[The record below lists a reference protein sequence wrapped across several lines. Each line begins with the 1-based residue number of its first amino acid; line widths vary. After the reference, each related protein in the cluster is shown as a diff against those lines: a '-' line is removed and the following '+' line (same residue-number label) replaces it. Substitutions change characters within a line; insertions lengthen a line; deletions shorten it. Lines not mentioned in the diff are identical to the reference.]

1 MSRNLRTSIT
11 DPIQIPTLSAASGR
25 IGISFCPGKQ
35 GPALAGFEWKR
46 DLAADLDAVREW
58 GAAAVVSLIEK
69 HEIELLGVADLETAV
84 AARGMEWFHL
94 PIPDVRA
101 PGEEFEQRWHQ
112 SGARLRSLLTNGE
125 RIFIH
130 CRGGLGRAG
139 TVAARLL
146 IELGITGADTAIAK
160 VRQVR
165 PGAIET
171 KAQEDHL
178 REIERIYDRSYGCLV
193 GLAVGDAVGTT
204 LEFKPRDSYAHITDM
219 VGGGPF
225 GLDAGTWTD
234 DTSMALALGEALLA
248 SAAKGSAFEPGE
260 AQLRFVDWWR
270 NGAFSPT
277 GSCFDIGIATRQA
290 LARFEETG
298 DPIAGSTDPYS
309 AGNGSLMRLAPVAIW
324 GIQQDPVVVTRVARR
339 QSMTTLAADACLEA
353 CEAYALVLRAA
364 ILGASFE
371 DALAVPSGEYGPEV
385 GPIMAG
391 SWRGKARD
399 QIASSG
405 FVVHSLEAAI
415 WSVANTTSFDDA
427 VLLAANLGDDADT
440 TAAIAGQLA
449 GAIYGASSIRQSW
462 LEKLAWREE
471 IETLARKLAFPA
483 VALSN

>member
-1 MSRNLRTSIT
+1 MSRNLRTSTT

-25 IGISFCPGKQ
+25 IGIAFCPGKQ

-46 DLAADLDAVREW
+46 DLAGDLDAVREW

-94 PIPDVRA
+94 PIPDVTA

-125 RIFIH
+125 SIFIH

-171 KAQEDHL
+171 RAQEDHL
-178 REIERIYDRSYGCLV
+178 RAIERIYDRSIGCLI
-193 GLAVGDAVGTT
+193 GLAVGDALGTT
-204 LEFKPRDSYAHITDM
+204 LEFKPRDTYPHITDM

-248 SAAKGSAFEPGE
+248 SAAKGSVFEPEE
-260 AQLRFVDWWR
+260 AQRRFVNWWR

-324 GIQQDPVVVTRVARR
+324 GIRRDPAVVTRVARR
-339 QSMTTLAADACLEA
+339 QSMTTHAAEACLDA
-353 CEAYALVLRAA
+353 CEAYALVLRAV
-364 ILGASFE
+364 ILGADFE
-371 DALAVPSGEYGPEV
+371 EALAVPTGRYGPEI

-391 SWRGKARD
+391 SWRGKTRD
-399 QIASSG
+399 QISSSG
-405 FVVHSLEAAI
+405 FVAHSFEAAI
-415 WSVANTTSFDDA
+415 WSVANTRSFDEA

-462 LEKLAWREE
+462 LDKLAWRDE
-471 IETLARKLAFPA
+471 IESLARNLAFPA
-483 VALSN
+483 VALSD

>member
-1 MSRNLRTSIT
+1 MSTNLRTSTT
-11 DPIQIPTLSAASGR
+11 DPIQIPTLLAASGR

-35 GPALAGFEWKR
+35 GPALAGFTWKR
-46 DLAADLDAVREW
+46 DLATDLDAVRGW

-69 HEIELLGVADLETAV
+69 HEMELLGVADLENAV
-84 AARGMEWFHL
+84 AVRGMEWFHL
-94 PIPDVRA
+94 PIPDVTA
-101 PGEEFEQRWHQ
+101 PGEAFEQRWHTA
-112 SGARLRSLLTNGE
+112 GARLRRLLTDGE
-125 RIFIH
+125 SVFIH

-146 IELGITGADTAIAK
+146 IELGITDADAAIVK
-160 VRQVR
+160 VREVR

-171 KAQEDHL
+171 RAQEDHL
-178 REIERIYDRSYGCLV
+178 RAIERIYDRSCGCLI
-193 GLAVGDAVGTT
+193 GLAVGDALGTT
-204 LEFKPRDSYAHITDM
+204 LEFKPRDTYPHITDM

-225 GLDAGTWTD
+225 SLDAGTWTD

-248 SAAKGSAFEPGE
+248 SGAKGSVFDPEE
-260 AQLRFVDWWR
+260 AQRRFVKWWR
-270 NGAFSPT
+270 HGAFSPT

-324 GIQQDPVVVTRVARR
+324 GTRQDPAVVTRVARR
-339 QSMTTLAADACLEA
+339 QSMTTHAADACLDA
-353 CEAYALVLRAA
+353 CEAYALVLRSA
-364 ILGASFE
+364 ILGADFE
-371 DALAVPSGEYGPEV
+371 EALAVPADGFGPEI

-399 QIASSG
+399 QISSSG
-405 FVVHSLEAAI
+405 FVAHSLEAAI

-449 GAIYGASSIRQSW
+449 GAIYGASSIRQTW
-462 LEKLAWREE
+462 LDKLAWRDE
-471 IETLARKLAFPA
+471 IEALARRLAFPTA
-483 VALSN
+483 SRPS

>member
-1 MSRNLRTSIT
+1 MSRNLRTSTT

-94 PIPDVRA
+94 PIPDVTA

-125 RIFIH
+125 SIFIH

-146 IELGITGADTAIAK
+146 IELGITGADTAIAT

-165 PGAIET
+165 PCAIET
-171 KAQEDHL
+171 RSQEDHL
-178 REIERIYDRSYGCLV
+178 RAIERIYDRSIGCLI
-193 GLAVGDAVGTT
+193 GLAVGDALGTT
-204 LEFKPRDSYAHITDM
+204 LEFKPRDTYPHITDM

-248 SAAKGSAFEPGE
+248 SAAKGSAFEPEE
-260 AQLRFVDWWR
+260 AQRRFIDWWR

-298 DPIAGSTDPYS
+298 DPIAGSTDLHS

-324 GIQQDPVVVTRVARR
+324 GIRQDPAVVTRVARR
-339 QSMTTLAADACLEA
+339 QSMTTHAADACLDA
-353 CEAYALVLRAA
+353 CEAYALVLRAV
-364 ILGASFE
+364 ILGADVE
-371 DALAVPSGEYGPEV
+371 EALAVPADGFGPV
-385 GPIMAG
+385 IGPIMAG
-391 SWRGKARD
+391 SWRGKTRD
-399 QIASSG
+399 QISSSG
-405 FVVHSLEAAI
+405 FVAHSLEAAI
-415 WSVANTTSFDDA
+415 WSVANTRSFDEA
-427 VLLAANLGDDADT
+427 VLLAANLGYDADT

-462 LEKLAWREE
+462 LDKLAWRDE
-471 IETLARKLAFPA
+471 IESLARRLAFPTA
-483 VALSN
+483 SRLG

>member
-46 DLAADLDAVREW
+46 DLAADLDAVRGW

-94 PIPDVRA
+94 PIPDVTA
-101 PGEEFEQRWHQ
+101 PGEEFEQLWYTA
-112 SGARLRSLLTNGE
+112 GARLRGLLTDGE
-125 RIFIH
+125 SVFIH

-146 IELGITGADTAIAK
+146 IELGITRADTAIAQ
-160 VRQVR
+160 VRKVR

-171 KAQEDHL
+171 RAQEDHL
-178 REIERIYDRSYGCLV
+178 RAIERIYDRSCGCLI
-193 GLAVGDAVGTT
+193 GLAVGDALGTT
-204 LEFKPRDSYAHITDM
+204 LEFKPRDTYSHITDM

-225 GLDAGTWTD
+225 GLAAGTWTD
-234 DTSMALALGEALLA
+234 DTSMALALGEALLT
-248 SAAKGSAFEPGE
+248 SARKGSAFEPEE
-260 AQLRFVDWWR
+260 AQRRFVSWWR

-290 LARFEETG
+290 LARFEKTG

-309 AGNGSLMRLAPVAIW
+309 AGNGSLMRLAPVAIR
-324 GIQQDPVVVTRVARR
+324 GIRQSPEVVTRVARR
-339 QSMTTLAADACLEA
+339 QSMTTHAADACLDA
-353 CEAYALVLRAA
+353 CEAFALVLRAA
-364 ILGASFE
+364 ILGADFE
-371 DALAVPSGEYGPEV
+371 DALAVPVNGFGPV
-385 GPIMAG
+385 IGQIMAG
-391 SWRGKARD
+391 SWRGKTRD
-399 QIASSG
+399 QISSSG
-405 FVVHSLEAAI
+405 FVAHSLEAAI
-415 WSVANTTSFDDA
+415 WSIANTTSFDDA

-440 TAAIAGQLA
+440 TADIAGQLA
-449 GAIYGASSIRQSW
+449 GALYGASSIRQSW
-462 LEKLAWREE
+462 LDKLAWRDE
-471 IETLARKLAFPA
+471 IEALARKLAFPTA
-483 VALSN
+483 ARLG

>member
-1 MSRNLRTSIT
+1 MTGHYRTSFT
-11 DPIQIPTLSAASGR
+11 DPIQIPTLTAARGR

-35 GPALAGFEWKR
+35 GPALAGFDWKR
-46 DLAADLDAVREW
+46 DLAIDLDAVRTW
-58 GAAAVVSLIEK
+58 GATAVVSLTEK
-69 HEIELLGVADLETAV
+69 HEMELLGVADLETAV

-94 PIPDVRA
+94 PIPDVTA
-101 PGEEFEQRWHQ
+101 PGEEFEQRWYTA
-112 SGARLRSLLTNGE
+112 GARLRSLLIDGE
-125 RIFIH
+125 SVFIH

-146 IELGITGADTAIAK
+146 IELGITGADTAIAQ
-160 VRQVR
+160 VRTVR

-171 KAQEDHL
+171 RAQEDHL
-178 REIERIYDRSYGCLV
+178 RAIERIYDRSCGCLI
-193 GLAVGDAVGTT
+193 GLAVGDALGTT
-204 LEFKPRDSYAHITDM
+204 LEFKPRDTYRHITDM

-248 SAAKGSAFEPGE
+248 SAERGSVFEPEE
-260 AQLRFVDWWR
+260 AQRRFVSWWR

-309 AGNGSLMRLAPVAIW
+309 AGNGSLMRLAPVAVW
-324 GIQQDPVVVTRVARR
+324 GIRQDPAIVTRVARR
-339 QSMTTLAADACLEA
+339 QSMTTHAADACLDA

-364 ILGASFE
+364 ILGADFE
-371 DALAVPSGEYGPEV
+371 DALAVPVNGFGPV
-385 GPIMAG
+385 IGPIMAG
-391 SWRGKARD
+391 SWRGKTRD
-399 QIASSG
+399 QISSSG
-405 FVVHSLEAAI
+405 YVAHSLEAAI
-415 WSVANTTSFDDA
+415 WSVANTTSFDAA

-449 GAIYGASSIRQSW
+449 GALYGASSIRQSW
-462 LEKLAWREE
+462 LDKLAWRDE
-471 IETLARKLAFPA
+471 IEALARNLAFPTA
-483 VALSN
+483 ARIG

>member
-1 MSRNLRTSIT
+1 MSRNLRTSTT

-94 PIPDVRA
+94 PIPDVTA

-112 SGARLRSLLTNGE
+112 SGARLRSLLNNGE
-125 RIFIH
+125 SIFIH

-146 IELGITGADTAIAK
+146 IELGITGADTVIAK

-178 REIERIYDRSYGCLV
+178 RAIERIYDRSIGCLI
-193 GLAVGDAVGTT
+193 GLAVGDALGTT
-204 LEFKPRDSYAHITDM
+204 LEFKPRDTYPHITDM

-248 SAAKGSAFEPGE
+248 SAAKGSVFEPEE
-260 AQLRFVDWWR
+260 AQR
-270 NGAFSPT
+270 
-277 GSCFDIGIATRQA
+277 I
-290 LARFEETG
+290 
-298 DPIAGSTDPYS
+298 
-309 AGNGSLMRLAPVAIW
+309 M
-324 GIQQDPVVVTRVARR
+324 RVARR
-339 QSMTTLAADACLEA
+339 QSMTTHAAEACLDA

-364 ILGASFE
+364 IS
-371 DALAVPSGEYGPEV
+371 
-385 GPIMAG
+385 
-391 SWRGKARD
+391 
-399 QIASSG
+399 
-405 FVVHSLEAAI
+405 
-415 WSVANTTSFDDA
+415 
-427 VLLAANLGDDADT
+427 
-440 TAAIAGQLA
+440 
-449 GAIYGASSIRQSW
+449 
-462 LEKLAWREE
+462 
-471 IETLARKLAFPA
+471 
-483 VALSN
+483 